1 LPPIGVSSGSATAAP
16 TPYSSSP
23 QRSAR
28 CSRGSSTMH
37 STANTGIG
45 RNALNGNGAQPPSG
59 KAQDRKAGGMKAA
72 AAMPIPS

>member
-1 LPPIGVSSGSATAAP
+1 MIGRPQSAHSITGPPNSAPSRTALPPIGVSSGSATAAP

-45 RNALNGNGAQPPSG
+45 R
-59 KAQDRKAGGMKAA
+59 
-72 AAMPIPS
+72 